1 MFEMI
6 LSAGIT
12 KQNIPVVT
20 DSGPGPQTIIK
31 YDEVNDVGYFGVAT
45 TGQLFTTEEIEAK
58 AKTTLVGTPV
68 NRTVTDLWAKYYFK
82 GKIIYIACK
91 TQRSGISW
99 DNIYNAGFVYGED
112 GNGAYIVGA
121 GVNQLTTISKTTA
134 DNRTWLFK
142 MRLPR
147 LYTVNP
153 PVVSNQQSIRLS
165 EYSLTVERTYPTNN
179 IDVIWANL
187 GSIGNTIVG
196 MESVTSDFTAA
207 PTANG
212 NSSAYYRSRVQKD
225 SVAPSWLPV
234 LELVSVTG

>member
-12 KQNIPVVT
+12 KQNIPVIT

-31 YDEVNDVGYFGVAT
+31 YDEVNDVGYFGVT
-45 TGQLFTTEEIEAK
+45 TTSQLFTTEEIEAK
-58 AKTTLVGTPV
+58 AKTTLIGTPI

-82 GKIIYIACK
+82 GKVIYIACR

-112 GNGAYIVGA
+112 GNGLYVVGT

-142 MRLPR
+142 IRLPR

-179 IDVIWANL
+179 IDVSWAKL
-187 GSIGNTIVG
+187 GDPGSSMVSI
-196 MESVTSDFTAA
+196 ESVTSDFTAA
-207 PTANG
+207 AIANG
-212 NSSAYYRSRVQKD
+212 NSSAYYRSRVQKN
-225 SVAPSWLPV
+225 SASTSWLPV
-234 LELVSVTG
+234 LELVSVTD